1 MKRLF
6 TFALILVM
14 VLSLSSCA
22 FLGIGNSSGGKT
34 QENPEAENELSD
46 LIKGLTDALN
56 SSDEKDILGTWSK
69 EISMEDEIFDELDDE
84 EIESYF
90 DFSGITLN
98 ILLNFKENGECT
110 FSVDPDSVDT
120 LTPKLLTA
128 LKNGFTKY
136 IAAIAEEYGMSADD
150 LLAAM
155 EYDGVE
161 EFTEDVFDVDEFS
174 ELIEDLY
181 EEATS
186 DYEFKD
192 GKLYIDGDEVDYE
205 ISGNTLTLTYDELE
219 DIFGDECVT
228 FKRV

>member
-22 FLGIGNSSGGKT
+22 LLGIGNSSGGKT

-84 EIESYF
+84 DIRNYF
-90 DFSGITLN
+90 DFSGITLT
-98 ILLNFKENGECT
+98 LLLTFDEEGECT
-110 FSVDPDSVDT
+110 FGVDPDSIEAMV
-120 LTPKLLTA
+120 PKLLTA
-128 LKNGFTKY
+128 LKSGFTKY
-136 IAAIAEEYGMSADD
+136 IAAVAEEYGMSADE
-150 LLAAM
+150 LLEAM
-155 EYDGVE
+155 EYDSVE

-174 ELIEDLY
+174 ELMEDLY
-181 EEATS
+181 EESTS
-186 DYEFKD
+186 DYEFKN
-192 GKLYIDGDEVDYE
+192 GKLYIDDDDVDYE
-205 ISGNTLTLTYDELE
+205 ISGSSLTLTIDGFE
-219 DIFGDECVT
+219 DIFGTDRVT
-228 FKRV
+228 FKKV